1 MRSQEQAGSAGGNDV
16 PALLPVQQLPV
27 PVPAHARSTAK
38 DGGFSRGSGFVPL
51 PCTWW
56 KRTWVSSEFG
66 SIPSAAHVIGSIP
79 CATQKLATAMPKV
92 LFPRTT
98 FSSTRFWYAA
108 STRMPVPTKTPQTS
122 SLGLRHVFGL
132 LLFSTTL
139 LWTWLC
145 TFCGTSRNGSVKER
159 MQPVLPTATLSSRR
173 TFEEFS
179 ISNPLTFPVAR
190 LWSTRTS
197 CDCPTYMPVSFAP
210 VATLSVTRPLPQWDG
225 KMPYSALSCV

>member
-1 MRSQEQAGSAGGNDV
+1 MRSKEQAGSAGGNDV
-16 PALLPVQQLPV
+16 WNSLPVQQLPI
-27 PVPAHARSTAK
+27 PVRSHARSTAK
-38 DGGFSRGSGFVPL
+38 PEKLSYGPRFVPL
-51 PCTWW
+51 PCTLL
-56 KRTWVSSEFG
+56 KRTLVSSEFG
-66 SIPSAAHVIGSIP
+66 SIPSAAHVVGSIP

-92 LFPRTT
+92 LFPTT
-98 FSSTRFWYAA
+98 RFCSTRFWSAA

-122 SLGLRHVFGL
+122 SLGSRHVFGL

-139 LWTWLC
+139 LSIWLC

-159 MQPVLPTATLSSRR
+159 MPPVLPTATLSSRR

-197 CDCPTYMPVSFAP
+197 CDCPT
-210 VATLSVTRPLPQWDG
+210 
-225 KMPYSALSCV
+225 

>member
-27 PVPAHARSTAK
+27 PVPSHARSTAK
-38 DGGFSRGSGFVPL
+38 NGEISRGSGFVPL
-51 PCTWW
+51 PCTWL

-66 SIPSAAHVIGSIP
+66 SIPSAAHVVGSIP

-92 LFPRTT
+92 LFPTT
-98 FSSTRFWYAA
+98 RFCSTRFWSAA
-108 STRMPVPTKTPQTS
+108 STRMPEPTKTPQTS
-122 SLGLRHVFGL
+122 SLGLR
-132 LLFSTTL
+132 
-139 LWTWLC
+139 
-145 TFCGTSRNGSVKER
+145 NGNVKER
-159 MQPVLPTATLSSRR
+159 MPPVLPTATLSSRR

-197 CDCPTYMPVSFAP
+197 CDC
-210 VATLSVTRPLPQWDG
+210 
-225 KMPYSALSCV
+225 